1 MYPGLVIA
9 LILVSLSAFLVFS
22 HYRKWN
28 LVKSA
33 DLDPR
38 RISFGR
44 RQFRRRMFT
53 SVLIGLAGISFLGSP
68 WMLDPAKTAFWWY
81 WLGMLSVVALLMVF
95 AMFDFWDSYR
105 YFRLVESTLLAKRGE
120 VVVGRPTED

>member
-1 MYPGLVIA
+1 MYAGLIIA
-9 LILVSLSAFLVFS
+9 LVLVSLSAFLIFTHS
-22 HYRKWN
+22 RKWGQ
-28 LVKSA
+28 VKSA

-53 SVLIGLAGISFLGSP
+53 SFLIGLAGICFLGSP
-68 WMLDPAKTAFWWY
+68 WMLDPTRSSFWWY

-95 AMFDFWDSYR
+95 ALLDFWDSYR
-105 YFRLVESTLLAKRGE
+105 YLRLVENTLLAKRAA
-120 VVVGRPTED
+120 VVVGQSSKD